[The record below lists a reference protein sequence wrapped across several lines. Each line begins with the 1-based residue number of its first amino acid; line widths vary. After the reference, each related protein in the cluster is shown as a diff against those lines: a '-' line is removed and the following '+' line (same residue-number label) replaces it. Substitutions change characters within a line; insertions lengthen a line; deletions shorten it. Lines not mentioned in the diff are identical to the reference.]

1 MTVRFGREM
10 DSTLR
15 GISMQSDSTDVLV
28 RNDLSKDDYIA
39 RLKAE
44 LLGLRGGRYKGSSSR
59 QVVQFDSVVARRDD
73 S

>member
-15 GISMQSDSTDVLV
+15 GISTQSDSTDVLV

-39 RLKAE
+39 RLEAE
-44 LLGLRGGRYKGSSSR
+44 LLSLRGGCCKGSSSR
-59 QVVQFDSVVARRDD
+59 QVVQFDSAVAGRDD